1 MRIRSALLAW
11 YRKNRRDLP
20 WRNTRDPYRIWVSEV
35 MLQQTRVS
43 AVIPFYEEFTNRFQ
57 TIDALAL
64 ASEQELLASWAGL
77 GYYSRARNLQRAA
90 RIVKAMGFEGHTL
103 PRNYEFIRALPG
115 IGDYTAAAIASI
127 AFDLPHAVVDGN
139 VIRVLSRMTAE
150 SSTRARLAEIA
161 NALLSRKHPGDF
173 NQAIMELGATVCL
186 PRDPQCGAC
195 PIAAFCEARRRG
207 SQLQF
212 PVKQGRA
219 RATQVEKQLLVIERG
234 GNILLWQRPA
244 PSRRLAGF
252 WELPEPEQLP
262 KARLHGDI
270 GSFRHSIVNT
280 QYRVQVL
287 RATLRQVPTGFQ
299 WLSQKKLHEVP
310 LSTTAKKGLLC
321 SAKWIANA
329 SPGKSRF
336 LIGLKDGVNG
346 D

>member
-1 MRIRSALLAW
+1 MQAGRIRSALLAW

-43 AVIPFYEEFTNRFQ
+43 AVVPFYEEFTNRFQ
-57 TIDALAL
+57 TIDALAV

-90 RIVKAMGFEGHTL
+90 RIVKAMGFEGHAL
-103 PRNYEFIRALPG
+103 PRDYEFIRALPG

-127 AFDLPHAVVDGN
+127 AFDLPHAVLDGN
-139 VIRVLSRMTAE
+139 VVRVLSRMTAE
-150 SSTRARLAEIA
+150 PGDIASASTRALLTEIA
-161 NALLSRKHPGDF
+161 TSLLDRKYPGDF

-186 PRDPQCGAC
+186 PRDPQCGVC

-212 PVKQGRA
+212 PVKQGRT

-234 GNILLWQRPA
+234 DNILFWQRPT

-262 KARLHGDI
+262 KARLHSEI

-287 RATLRQVPTGFQ
+287 RATLRQVPPGFQ
-299 WLSQKKLHEVP
+299 WLSQKKLNEVP

-321 SAKWIANA
+321 SAKWNANA
-329 SPGKSRF
+329 
-336 LIGLKDGVNG
+336 
-346 D
+346 